1 MPSVDLA
8 ELTEDLELACM
19 DALAGDPPGPLLA
32 NRLRTVVTAILH
44 SRGIR
49 GTVAAAS
56 DRSGTRV
63 HVTLGPPGSKA
74 RQLVINLGPR

>member
-19 DALAGDPPGPLLA
+19 DALDGDPAGPLLA
-32 NRLRTVVTAILH
+32 NRLRTVVTAILY

-49 GTVAAAS
+49 GTVVASS
-56 DRSGTRV
+56 DRQATRV
-63 HVTLGPPGSKA
+63 HVTLGPVGPKA
-74 RQLVINLGPR
+74 RQIVINLGQR